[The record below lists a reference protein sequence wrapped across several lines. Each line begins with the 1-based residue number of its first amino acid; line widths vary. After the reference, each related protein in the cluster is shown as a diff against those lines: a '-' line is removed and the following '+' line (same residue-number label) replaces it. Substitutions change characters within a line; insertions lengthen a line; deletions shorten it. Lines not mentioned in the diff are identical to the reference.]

1 MSEVEPC
8 SRVAFVN
15 WSRRQAGGVETYLDF
30 LLPAVAGTG
39 RQVALWTERDH
50 PVDRAPVTLP
60 AGAVEWC
67 VALDD
72 RESAMAALQRWAPS
86 VLLVNGVA
94 DPATEAQL
102 LQIAPAVFVAHTY
115 TGTCISSRKTLAFP
129 HARPCDR
136 VFGPACLALFYPR
149 RCGGLHPVTLV
160 RDYRRQSS
168 RLRLMGA
175 YNAVLTLSSHMR
187 REYVR
192 HGVDPNRVHA
202 LPPYRPAAHP
212 LDPMAPAITTLLFL
226 GRVERLKGC
235 RVLIDALPRVQARLG
250 RALRLVIAGDGPD
263 RQHCEHLAAQTRS
276 SAIGI
281 EFPGWVDHAGR
292 SRLLAEASVVVMPS
306 VWPEPYGLS
315 GLEAVAAGVPVAAFR
330 TGAIPEWLHDGV
342 GRLAPADP
350 PTVNGLVEAIVGCLA
365 LGRFAPTSQ
374 VELREQQARHVAA
387 ICTRLDLAAAEGALT

>member
-1 MSEVEPC
+1 MSAVE
-8 SRVAFVN
+8 RRARIAFVN

-39 RQVALWTERDH
+39 RHVALWTELDH

-67 VALDD
+67 VALSDL
-72 RESAMAALQRWAPS
+72 ESVMAALQRWAPS
-86 VLLVNGVA
+86 VLLVNGVI
-94 DPATEAQL
+94 DPLIETQL
-102 LQIAPAVFVAHTY
+102 LRIAPAVFVAHTY

-129 HARPCDR
+129 QARPCDR
-136 VFGPACLALFYPR
+136 VLGPACLALFYPR
-149 RCGGLHPVTLV
+149 RCGGLNPVTLV

-175 YNAVLTLSSHMR
+175 YNAVLTLSAHMR

-202 LPPYRPAAHP
+202 LPPYRPAVPA
-212 LDPMAPAITTLLFL
+212 LDPVAPARTTLLFL

-235 RVLIDALPRVQARLG
+235 RLLIDALPLVQARLG
-250 RALRLVIAGDGPD
+250 QPLRLVMAGDGPD
-263 RQHCEHLAAQTRS
+263 RQACERLAGPTRS
-276 SAIGI
+276 AAIDI
-281 EFPGWVDHAGR
+281 AFPGWVDHAGR

-330 TGAIPEWLHDGV
+330 TGAIPEWLHEGV
-342 GRLAPADP
+342 GRLAPANP
-350 PTVNGLVEAIVGCLA
+350 PTVAGLVEAIVGCLA
-365 LGRFAPTSQ
+365 LGRYAPTALTD
-374 VELREQQARHVAA
+374 LREQQARHVAA
-387 ICTRLDLAAAEGALT
+387 VCTRLDMAAAEGALT